1 MKSVFAT
8 MLLSGALLT
17 ALWTDVRLRFAAPAN
32 ALAGALHVGAAGI
45 AVALAPSGMD
55 AVLTLGESPLVA
67 SVATLGVF
75 FPALVY
81 FFVSSVWLLR
91 AMRTRLAG

>member
-1 MKSVFAT
+1 
-8 MLLSGALLT
+8 MLLSGALLI
-17 ALWTDVRLRFAAPAN
+17 ALWTDVRLRFAAPGN
-32 ALAGALHVGAAGI
+32 ALAGALHVAAAGFGI
-45 AVALAPSGMD
+45 ALAPSGMG
-55 AVLTLGESPLVA
+55 AVLRLGESPLIA

-91 AMRTRLAG
+91 STRALAR